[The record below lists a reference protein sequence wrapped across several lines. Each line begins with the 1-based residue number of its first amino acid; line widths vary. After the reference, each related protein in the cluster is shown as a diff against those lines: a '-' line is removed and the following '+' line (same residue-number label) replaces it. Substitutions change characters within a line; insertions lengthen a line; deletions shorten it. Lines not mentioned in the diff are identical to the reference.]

1 MANQALTGE
10 KASAK
15 HVFLHLFVIVMLYF
29 STVNFLILLFQY
41 INYWIPDKLASTA
54 YYQMMWNTDLIRFAI
69 ASLIIVFPVFVLTS
83 RYLNKCY
90 TASQEIREMKTRK
103 WLTYFTLFAAAL
115 IIIGDLVRTI
125 LTLLEGEI
133 TLRFIL
139 KAGSILLVTG
149 IIFYYYLRDLKQDK
163 LFVDKK
169 IFVWLIIALVGITVA
184 AGFFIIGSPK
194 SERLRRFDYQR
205 VTSLQEV
212 QMQIINYWRSKEV
225 LPARL
230 EDTEDKISGYILPV
244 DPETGLKYEY
254 AVKGAEVF
262 ELCAT
267 FGSNSADDKMLQQG
281 MMYSPVSRNE
291 AESWKHG
298 IGRTCFERTIDKE
311 LYPPYS
317 KQNQVQPVK

>member
-1 MANQALTGE
+1 MENQAPTGE

-15 HVFLHLFVIVMLYF
+15 HVFLHLFVIVMLYY

-41 INYWIPDKLASTA
+41 VNYWVPDKLAATA
-54 YYQMMWNTDLIRFAI
+54 YYQMMYSTDLIRFAI
-69 ASLIIVFPVFVLTS
+69 ASLIIVFPVFIITS
-83 RYLNKCY
+83 RYMNKSY
-90 TASQEIREMKTRK
+90 QQSAAIREMKTRK

-139 KAGSILLVTG
+139 KAASILLVTG
-149 IIFYYYLRDLKQDK
+149 IIFYYYLRDLKQEK
-163 LFVDKK
+163 LFIDKK
-169 IFVWLIIALVGITVA
+169 IFVWIIIAMVGVTVV

-205 VTSLQEV
+205 VMSLQEI
-212 QMQIINYWRSKEV
+212 QMQVINYWRSKEV
-225 LPARL
+225 LPVRL
-230 EDTEDKISGYILPV
+230 EDTEDKISGFVQPT
-244 DPETGLKYEY
+244 DPETGVKYEY
-254 AVKGAEVF
+254 TVKGPETF

-267 FGSNSADDKMLQQG
+267 FGSNSADDKVLQQG
-281 MMYSPVSRNE
+281 MMASPISRNE

-298 IGRTCFERTIDKE
+298 VGRTCFERTIDKE

-317 KQNQVQPVK
+317 KQIQVQPIK